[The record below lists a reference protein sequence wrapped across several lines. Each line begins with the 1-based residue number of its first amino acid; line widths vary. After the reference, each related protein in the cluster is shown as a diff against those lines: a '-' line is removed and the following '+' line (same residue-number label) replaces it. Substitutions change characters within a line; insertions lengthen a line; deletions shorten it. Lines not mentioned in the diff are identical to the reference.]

1 MTAEILDG
9 KKVAEEIRA
18 GLKREVAI
26 MKQKPGLAAIILGN
40 DPASRIYMNIK
51 HKACA
56 EVGIQSELYELPET
70 TTEAELLRLIRKL
83 NNNTEIH
90 GILVQLPLPKHVKEQ
105 HVFAAIAV
113 EKDVDGLNERNM
125 GRLMAGDEKIVPC
138 TPKGIIRLLEHYRIK
153 IEGQNAVVVGASNVV
168 GRPTALML
176 LNRNATVSLC
186 HIKTRSIAD
195 YTRLADILVV
205 AAGSPCL
212 IKAGMV
218 KDGVV
223 VIDVGINRV
232 GNKIIGDVDFEAV
245 REKASYIT
253 PVPGGVGPMTV
264 AMLLENTV
272 EACKNCAK

>member
-186 HIKTRSIAD
+186 HIKTGNLAE
-195 YTRLADILVV
+195 YTKPADILVV